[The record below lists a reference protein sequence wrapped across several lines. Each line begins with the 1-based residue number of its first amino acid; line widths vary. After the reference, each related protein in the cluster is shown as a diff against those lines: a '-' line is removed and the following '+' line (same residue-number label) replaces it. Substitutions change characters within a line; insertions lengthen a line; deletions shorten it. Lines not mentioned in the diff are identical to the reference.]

1 VGGPIKVKQYST
13 NSDALVQ
20 LRTGRAVAVLNDFPP
35 AAYLASE
42 ATTKANYQ
50 LASNIQYE
58 PGLYGIGIA
67 KDQTQ
72 LRDAIR
78 DALKEIIRTGAYAKV
93 LHKWGV
99 TDGAIRQT
107 TINSGRVEG
116 AG

>member
-1 VGGPIKVKQYST
+1 LPS
-13 NSDALVQ
+13 
-20 LRTGRAVAVLNDFPP
+20 GRAVAVLNDLPP

-58 PGLYGIGIA
+58 PGLYGIAIA

-78 DALKEIIRTGAYAKV
+78 
-93 LHKWGV
+93 
-99 TDGAIRQT
+99 QT
-107 TINSGRVEG
+107 PSIL